1 MKKSEFYFN
10 GIHLGTLYEDGTF
23 DYSIDSSQSAYMNI
37 EIVVHTLELIRNVG
51 LDPNFNY
58 EQYIKS
64 YNNFKFKDGFEFKS
78 V

>member
-10 GIHLGTLYEDGTF
+10 GIHLGTLYENGTF

-58 EQYIKS
+58 EQYIKN
-64 YNNFKFKDGFEFKS
+64 YNNFKFKDRFEFKS